1 VKPGRYGHR
10 YLLVLIDTFSG
21 WVEAFPTKLET
32 AQVVA
37 KVLLEEIIPIYGSP
51 ETLGSDNG
59 PAFISNVLRGL
70 AQAVGTNW
78 KLHCE
83 YNPQSSG
90 QVERM
95 NRTLKE
101 TLSKLAIETGGDWVA
116 LLPYAIFRVQN
127 SPYVHGLTPFEILYG
142 ALPPLFSELYRA
154 KTPVWPQITWLA

>member
-1 VKPGRYGHR
+1 VDFTEVKPGRYGYR

-21 WVEAFPTKLET
+21 WVEAFPTKRET

-37 KVLLEEIIPIYGSP
+37 KVLLEEIIPRYHIP
-51 ETLGSDNG
+51 KTLGSDNSL
-59 PAFISNVLRGL
+59 AFISNVLQGL

-116 LLPYAIFRVQN
+116 LLPYAIFRV
-127 SPYVHGLTPFEILYG
+127 
-142 ALPPLFSELYRA
+142 
-154 KTPVWPQITWLA
+154 